1 MTVHR
6 KTYVNDLSLKRK
18 NQRTT
23 NEQRT
28 NVPNVSTNYPNVP
41 SIWSE
46 KYERVKAKIHTIFQT
61 NLRPVSTQENSPRIG
76 TKFNLLMCL
85 QFLFMCPTASVG
97 LRWAVHRYKIAS
109 NWAKNWHRWRMFRLN
124 FVPIRSD
131 RRIIFLSGNQPLRE
145 YSNERCTVRAK
156 LLCSASTNCNNYYK
170 NNFIARMYVHLH
182 SNFTRPLKLLI

>member
-1 MTVHR
+1 MYSYIFVWTTFLGMTVYVTVHG

-46 KYERVKAKIHTIFQT
+46 KYERVKA
-61 NLRPVSTQENSPRIG
+61 
-76 TKFNLLMCL
+76 
-85 QFLFMCPTASVG
+85 
-97 LRWAVHRYKIAS
+97 
-109 NWAKNWHRWRMFRLN
+109 
-124 FVPIRSD
+124 
-131 RRIIFLSGNQPLRE
+131 LRE

-156 LLCSASTNCNNYYK
+156 LLCNASTNCNDYYR
-170 NNFIARMYVHLH
+170 NNFIARMCVHLH
-182 SNFTRPLKLLI
+182 SNFTSPLNLLI